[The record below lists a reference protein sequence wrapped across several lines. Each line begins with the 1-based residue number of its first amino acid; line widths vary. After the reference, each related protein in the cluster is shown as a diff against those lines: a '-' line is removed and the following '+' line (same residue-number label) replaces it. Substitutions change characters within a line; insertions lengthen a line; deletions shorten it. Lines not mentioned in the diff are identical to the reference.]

1 MNLGAYKRNLLSA
14 ADGDIVEDAR
24 RRRARKT
31 WWSASSLVLA
41 LLAPAAAFAADPPAK
56 SATDVSEVVVNGVP
70 YKETVLPTRLP
81 ATSTYGLNISVM
93 DTPRSATLLSTT
105 QLQTVNLTDPRA
117 FSYLTSSSYTD
128 SAFGTPNI
136 PRVRTQYADVY
147 YNGMRD
153 SFTENGYGVPINF
166 DALANVSITKG
177 PASVVNGVG
186 PGNGGQVDFLTKRP
200 NMSKPTAQ
208 IEGSVDSVGNH
219 RWLVDAGGPII
230 PGELAAMFSYS
241 GADSGSYFYGHYFR
255 KNAVYAAIRWQPTDK
270 YKLDFNAEVNIEQY
284 TEDVGVNRANQNLID
299 HHQYL
304 QGGTGDPS
312 LNFGFG
318 SIIDLEGVVKLNP
331 KITIDQTNGT
341 SGRSKLYNAQ
351 LVQTYDFNDHLSIEN
366 NTLFMWQDSDNQALY
381 YYADNSNGSY
391 SIESKTSLKGDFD
404 LPFSLGKDSPAFHNQ
419 FIAGGTF
426 RLAHTNYISNFNN
439 EAVSIWD
446 LTTNPNS
453 WVLTDPITQSFG
465 NAGPYKSVFG
475 RTQYGVEGR
484 DFVGGG
490 NTGISD
496 LYDTGLFFQ
505 DRMEFSPK
513 FSVLFGARIDALQDH
528 THDPLSC
535 TAFGGTCADFLPA
548 DHTTGV
554 YGLGNGNVSAVYKIL
569 PNITS
574 YVTFNWTQAP
584 PNPNGGE
591 GGINAYGP
599 PLVAS
604 DMGLLRGNGFLWEG
618 GFKFDLLNKKL
629 FATIDGFDQKHYVP
643 VGAGNTSSAAADTRG
658 MEVELNYQPTRS
670 LYITSS
676 YSYTNT
682 QLNTAPGFY
691 DFPAQPGV
699 AIDGAGLA
707 AVFKPGQHFNDP
719 GQPQHVFNFLG
730 NYKFENGFGLRS
742 GLQVTGPI
750 ELTPS
755 GFLDIPGSVSKG
767 AALFSFDNPQSDPT
781 LVSRIIQAQVTGATN
796 AAGYYKSPA
805 IPWQYTLNAS
815 VFYET
820 GPYTVTFSVYNLT
833 DRQNWA
839 PSLPFYGTDF
849 LVLSDPRTFEL
860 RLQAKF

>member
-1 MNLGAYKRNLLSA
+1 MLKKLHKPNTVVGRA
-14 ADGDIVEDAR
+14 AV
-24 RRRARKT
+24 RARFLGFT
-31 WWSASSLVLA
+31 AIGLTLAVAPFSAQ
-41 LLAPAAAFAADPPAK
+41 AADPAPAK
-56 SATDVSEVVVNGVP
+56 GADVSEVVVNGVP

-81 ATSTYGLNISVM
+81 ATSTYGLNISIM

-105 QLQTVNLTDPRA
+105 QLATVNLTDPRA

-200 NMSKPTAQ
+200 NMSKPTALV
-208 IEGSVDSVGNH
+208 EGSVDSVGNH
-219 RWLVDAGGPII
+219 RWLIDAGGPII

-255 KNAVYAAIRWQPTDK
+255 KNAVYAAVRWQPNDK
-270 YKLDFNAEVNIEQY
+270 YKLDFNTEVNVEQY
-284 TEDVGVNRANQNLID
+284 TENVGVNRANQNLID

-304 QGGTGDPS
+304 LGGTGDPA

-318 SIIDLEGVVKLNP
+318 SIIDLAGTVKLNP
-331 KITIDQTNGT
+331 RITIDQTNGT
-341 SGRSKLYNAQ
+341 SGRARLYNAQ
-351 LVQTYDFNDHLSIEN
+351 LIQTYDFNDHLSIEN

-381 YYADNSNGSY
+381 YYADNSNGTY
-391 SIESKTSLKGDFD
+391 SIESKTSIKGDFD
-404 LPFSLGKDSPAFHNQ
+404 VPLGFGKDAPTFNNQ

-426 RLAHTNYISNFNN
+426 RFAHTNYISNFNN

-446 LTTNPNS
+446 LTTDPNS
-453 WVLTDPITQSFG
+453 WRIDPAGQTFG
-465 NAGPYKSVFG
+465 DAGPYKSVFG
-475 RTQYGVEGR
+475 RTQYGVLGR
-484 DFVGGG
+484 DFVAGG
-490 NTGISD
+490 NTGVSD

-513 FSVLFGARIDALQDH
+513 FSVLFGARIDALQDR
-528 THDPLSC
+528 THDPLEC
-535 TAFGGTCADFLPA
+535 TPEGISGDICADFLPK

-591 GGINAYGP
+591 GGINAYGF
-599 PLVAS
+599 AE
-604 DMGLLRGNGFLWEG
+604 DGALLRGNGFLWEG

-629 FATIDGFDQKHYVP
+629 FATITGFDQKHYIP

-658 MEVELNYQPTRS
+658 VEVELNYQPTRS
-670 LYITSS
+670 LYATAS

-682 QLNTAPGFY
+682 QLNTAPAFY
-691 DFPAQPGV
+691 DFPAQPGL
-699 AIDGAGLA
+699 AIDGSGLV
-707 AVFKPGQHFNDP
+707 AVFKGGQHFDDP
-719 GQPQHVFNFLG
+719 GQPQHVLNFLG
-730 NYKFENGFGLRS
+730 NYKFENGFGLRT

-755 GFLDIPGSVSKG
+755 GFIDVAASDAKAAGLFGFDLPFGG
-767 AALFSFDNPQSDPT
+767 ASIIHNQ
-781 LVSRIIQAQVTGATN
+781 LVGATN
-796 AAGYYKSPA
+796 AAGYYKSPT
-805 IPWQYTLNAS
+805 IPWQYTWNAS
-815 VFYET
+815 VFYES
-820 GPYTVTFSVYNLT
+820 GPYTLTFSVYNLT
-833 DRQNWA
+833 DQKNWA